1 MPNLLSFQ
9 GMTTFN
15 LSGKEFIE
23 LNKLLK
29 IHSLVGSGGE
39 AKVRIREEGEAK
51 VNGEVETQVR
61 KKLRAG
67 DRVEFGGEVIL
78 VEAWC
83 CILFTNRVNKTTFCQ
98 NN

>member
-1 MPNLLSFQ
+1 MTSFELQ
-9 GMTTFN
+9 
-15 LSGKEFIE
+15 GKEYIE

-29 IHSLVGSGGE
+29 IHNLVGSGGE

-51 VNGEVETQVR
+51 VNGEIETQVR

-78 VEAWC
+78 ITE
-83 CILFTNRVNKTTFCQ
+83 
-98 NN
+98 